1 MEDMLNNLLM
11 MRNHGQAQLAGVN
24 APPTLLDEIRDM
36 AVADLSEIFSSILER
51 TAGELLDLASRNPS
65 HVMYCL
71 YMDTRDQVQ
80 NQKDTLVSGF
90 KRRMFQRFNEARR
103 RGQLVN
109 EARSQLDE
117 SQLNLV
123 EPEELELTLAS
134 STISHALRISCA
146 EELPGLDRRMGLLL
160 EDAELRFGPN
170 PMGPDVIGDTLM
182 DAIKALPAG
191 NKVKLMLVT
200 RLNIYLPNRIN
211 ELYGHINQ
219 TLVSKGILP
228 SIKLEVRRGQVGSQ
242 ENTAP
247 TASGTTNLNG
257 PEAPTPSTGGKGGT
271 APGGDMFSMLQQLM
285 SMGRIGGGAGTGG
298 SGAGAVPLPGAGS
311 LEAANEGNIDTG
323 QVMVRLT
330 RIQQGESIDVP
341 GVALDPGIIT
351 NGQVNV
357 LRAIKNTGAA
367 GNMNHMD
374 AMTLDIVAL
383 MFDYILDDHRLPDGM
398 KALIGRLQ
406 IPVLKVAMLDKAFFS
421 QKSHPA
427 RKLLDAL
434 ADAALGWN
442 EDEGHDSPLYKTVD
456 GLVQRVLNDFE
467 DNVEVFSDV
476 LQELQSFVAEE
487 KRNADERAC
496 HSAQT
501 LQSNEQAALAHT
513 IALESVQARLLDSEA
528 PEFIHLFL
536 LGPWST
542 YLADLYL
549 KGGVDG
555 ASWNEGLTTMEELLW
570 SLTPKTSKEDKQKL
584 VALLPRLLKRIDEG
598 IRATGQEREERDRFF
613 ANLVKFHAVA
623 VKADPQA
630 SVNTVSLQQVRAA
643 MGPITPSVPYVFDSP
658 DFHDVPTA
666 SENQATD
673 PRLLREIS
681 AAPEAEEI
689 LIGDVIGQDRLE
701 SDRPGEDGYF
711 EKQVKQLK
719 RGTWLEFTLENGS
732 SLRAK
737 LAWVSPL
744 RGTYLFTNRLGERA
758 VSINAAGLAA
768 KLKDGSAS
776 IVDSAALIDRAVNS
790 LFERLQKT
798 S

>member
-24 APPTLLDEIRDM
+24 SPPSLLDEIRDM
-36 AVADLSEIFSSILER
+36 AVANLSEIFSSILER

-90 KRRMFQRFNEARR
+90 KRSMFQRFNEARR
-103 RGQLVN
+103 RGHLVN
-109 EARSQLDE
+109 EPRAELDE

-200 RLNIYLPNRIN
+200 RLNIYLPSRISN
-211 ELYGHINQ
+211 LYSHINQ

-228 SIKLEVRRGQVGSQ
+228 SIKMEVRRGQAGAPESVAPS
-242 ENTAP
+242 ENESSSSKPVSAVP
-247 TASGTTNLNG
+247 SGASKSSG
-257 PEAPTPSTGGKGGT
+257 A
-271 APGGDMFSMLQQLM
+271 AQGGDMFAMLQQLM
-285 SMGRIGGGAGTGG
+285 SMGRIGGGGSGGPGTGAL
-298 SGAGAVPLPGAGS
+298 SLPGAAS
-311 LEAANEGNIDTG
+311 LEAANEGEIDSG

-330 RIQQGESIDVP
+330 RIQQGENVDLP
-341 GVALDPGIIT
+341 GVVLDPGIIA

-476 LQELQSFVAEE
+476 LQELQAFVAEE

-542 YLADLYL
+542 YLADLYQ

-555 ASWNEGLTTMEELLW
+555 VSWNEALTTMDELLW
-570 SLTPKTSKEDKQKL
+570 SLAPKSTKEDKQKL
-584 VALLPRLLKRIDEG
+584 VTLLPRLLKRIDEG
-598 IRATGQEREERDRFF
+598 IRASGQDKEERDRFF
-613 ANLVKFHAVA
+613 ASLVKHHAVA
-623 VKADPQA
+623 VKADPLA

-643 MGPITPSVPYVFDSP
+643 MGPVSPSVPYVFDTP
-658 DFHDVPTA
+658 EFHDVPLA
-666 SENQATD
+666 AENQDTD

-681 AAPEAEEI
+681 ATPEAEEI
-689 LIGDVIGQDRLE
+689 LIGDVVGQERLE
-701 SDRPGEDGYF
+701 IDRPGDDGYY

-719 RGTWLEFTLENGS
+719 RGTWLEFKVENGS

-758 VSINAAGLAA
+758 VSINAAGLAS
-768 KLKDGSAS
+768 KLKDGSAA
-776 IVDSAALIDRAVNS
+776 IVDSVALVDRAVNS
-790 LFERLQKT
+790 LFERLQKA